1 MNIVFWK
8 SPLGII
14 EIHEENNAITHLNFS
29 NSTKES
35 GGTTSATINSTIKQ
49 LSEYFNQTRKDFDIP
64 TNPQGT
70 EFQLKVWNELQK
82 IPYGETKSYQDIA
95 KNIGNIKACRAIGMA
110 NNKNPIAI
118 LIPCHR
124 VIGKNGSLTG
134 YASGLDIKEKLLILE
149 KSNL

>member
-1 MNIVFWK
+1 MNIAYWK
-8 SPLGII
+8 SPLGVL
-14 EIHEENNAITHLNFS
+14 EICEENDAIISLHFS
-29 NSTKES
+29 KHPQATSNIK
-35 GGTTSATINSTIKQ
+35 SATICNTIKQ

-118 LIPCHR
+118 IIPCHR

-134 YASGLDIKEKLLILE
+134 YTSGLDIKEKLLMLE